1 MAISKI
7 DGFIHLVRGRRVI
20 LDTDLAGLYG
30 VTTGNLNKA
39 VGRNLDRFP
48 SDFMLTLTREEYQI
62 LRFQFGS
69 LRWGAH
75 SKYSPRVFTQEGVAM
90 LSGVLNSPR
99 AVQVNVAI
107 MRAFVR
113 LQSAVAAG
121 NALAERTRQI
131 ERTQIAHERELG
143 EHAVQIHEVFA
154 AMRRMTVSQRKKGRP
169 SRAK

>member
-7 DGFIHLVRGRRVI
+7 DGFIRVMRGQRVM
-20 LDTDLAGLYG
+20 LDVDLAGLYG

-39 VGRNLDRFP
+39 VGRNINRFP
-48 SDFMLTLTREEYQI
+48 YDFMLTLTPKEYQI
-62 LRFQFGS
+62 LRFQVGS

-99 AVQVNVAI
+99 AVQVNIAS

-113 LQSAVAAG
+113 LRSAGVASQE
-121 NALAERTRQI
+121 LAERTHKL
-131 ERTQIAHERELG
+131 ERTQASHERELG
-143 EHAVQIHEVFA
+143 EHAVQIHEVCA
-154 AMRRMTVSQRKKGRP
+154 AMRRMAGPRRKKRIGVG
-169 SRAK
+169 